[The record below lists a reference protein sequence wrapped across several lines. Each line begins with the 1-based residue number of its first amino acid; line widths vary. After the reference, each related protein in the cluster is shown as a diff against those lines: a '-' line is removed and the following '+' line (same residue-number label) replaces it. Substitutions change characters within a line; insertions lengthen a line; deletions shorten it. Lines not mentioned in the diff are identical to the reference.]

1 MRILLVED
9 NARLSAL
16 IAEALGKCGF
26 AVDTV
31 GIAADAE
38 AAISSIRYDAIV
50 LDLGL
55 PDRDGMTLIA
65 PARRGNGA
73 MPVLV
78 LTARD
83 DTQAVIEGLN
93 SGADDYLCK
102 PFVMEELLARLR
114 ALLRR
119 PGQAL
124 GALLREGNVELDTI
138 ERTARVDGSGVEFS
152 RRELGALELLMRRSG
167 RVIPKSDMEESLYG
181 FGEEVGSNA
190 VEVLMHRLRKKLN
203 AARADVVIHTL
214 RGIGYMLQGSPA

>member
-9 NARLSAL
+9 NARLCAL
-16 IAEALGKCGF
+16 IAEALRKYGF
-26 AVDTV
+26 AVDTFGV
-31 GIAADAE
+31 AADAE
-38 AAISSIRYDAIV
+38 AAISSIRYDAVV

-55 PDRDGMTLIA
+55 PDRDGITLIA
-65 PARRGNGA
+65 PARRGNA
-73 MPVLV
+73 ATPVLV

-138 ERTARVDGSGVEFS
+138 GRTARVDGSGIELS

-167 RVIPKSDMEESLYG
+167 RVISKGDMEESLYG
-181 FGEEVGSNA
+181 FGDELGSNA
-190 VEVLMHRLRKKLN
+190 VEVLMHRLRKKL
-203 AARADVVIHTL
+203 AAASADIVIHTL
-214 RGIGYMLQGSPA
+214 RGIGYMLPGSPS